1 MPDYP
6 FGLLIKTCDMLPNV
20 PHSRMTPTLPLRPS
34 HPWPGVAKGL
44 GPRVKRRALPNSPK
58 SAPLAGGRFQRPA
71 KTRANTPS
79 GAHLSRRR
87 RVRKLVGEAE
97 GVPRSVSCVRGALVR
112 GRKRPRG
119 ADPCQEP
126 TPCYSPPDARSHT
139 PAGDVP
145 RERAGRCRTCH
156 APHDG
161 SPRGTRRRCHPL
173 DVSLVWE
180 DFRHPATVR
189 HVGEHILY

>member
-6 FGLLIKTCDMLPNV
+6 FGLLFKTCDMLPNV
-20 PHSRMTPTLPLRPS
+20 PHSRMMPTLPLRPS

-44 GPRVKRRALPNSPK
+44 GPRVKRCALPNSLK
-58 SAPLAGGRFQRPA
+58 SAPLAGGRFRRPA

-97 GVPRSVSCVRGALVR
+97 GVPRSVSCVRGALAR

-126 TPCYSPPDARSHT
+126 TPCDSPPDARPHT
-139 PAGDVP
+139 PAGDAP
-145 RERAGRCRTCH
+145 RGCAGRCRTRH

-173 DVSLVWE
+173 NVSLVWE
-180 DFRHPATVR
+180 DIRHSATVR